1 MALDPWRVIDAS
13 LTPLQRKAVKWLAKN
28 APNEPYAAARAGI
41 VTISGINRWGSD
53 QTRAWVAA
61 YRKEF
66 PDPEEVAEEARN
78 RLLRMVPAAVTL
90 IGEAITGTAKP
101 GRVNQFSVRLAQF
114 AVETAFARADAA
126 KKERLAA
133 LESEEAT
140 ESEELDNLLEM
151 AG

>member
-1 MALDPWRVIDAS
+1 MIIDKWKVVES
-13 LTPLQRKAVKWLAKN
+13 TLTPLQIKVVKWLAKN
-28 APNEPYAAARAGI
+28 APNHPQKAVQAGLVTYAGL
-41 VTISGINRWGSD
+41 GRWGPD
-53 QTRAWVAA
+53 QTRGWVES
-61 YRKEF
+61 YRREF
-66 PDPEEVAEEARN
+66 PDPEEIAEDARN

-140 ESEELDNLLEM
+140 ESEELDNLLDM

>member
-1 MALDPWRVIDAS
+1 MALDPWRVIEAS
-13 LTPLQRKAVKWLAKN
+13 LTPLQKKTVKWLAKN
-28 APNEPYAAARAGI
+28 APNEPYAAGRAGI
-41 VTISGINRWGSD
+41 ATISAINRWGSD
-53 QTRAWVAA
+53 HTRGWVAA

-66 PDPEEVAEEARN
+66 PCPEEVAEEARN

-114 AVETAFARADAA
+114 AVETAFARADAL

-133 LESEEAT
+133 ADSEEAI
-140 ESEELDNLLEM
+140 ESEELDNILDM